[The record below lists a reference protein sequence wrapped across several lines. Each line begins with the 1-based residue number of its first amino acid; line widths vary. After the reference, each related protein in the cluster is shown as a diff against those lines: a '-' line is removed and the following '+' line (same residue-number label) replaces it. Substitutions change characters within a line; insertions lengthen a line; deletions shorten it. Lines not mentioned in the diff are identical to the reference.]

1 MLRVVNFLFDEDI
14 SQVNLE
20 RSKREQEFTIHL
32 WCLLNPFRTDFLEVR
47 ILYTF
52 LKLVYDPYNDGS
64 QEKLDHL
71 IEEATKLVKEIKQ
84 L

>member
-1 MLRVVNFLFDEDI
+1 
-14 SQVNLE
+14 
-20 RSKREQEFTIHL
+20 L

-64 QEKLDHL
+64 QEKLNQL
-71 IEEATKLVKEIKQ
+71 VEEATKLVKDIKQ
-84 L
+84 LQRELVQDPESYVQSK

>member
-1 MLRVVNFLFDEDI
+1 
-14 SQVNLE
+14 
-20 RSKREQEFTIHL
+20 L

-64 QEKLDHL
+64 QEKLNQMV
-71 IEEATKLVKEIKQ
+71 EEATKLVKDIKQ
-84 L
+84 LQRELVQDPESYVQSK

>member
-1 MLRVVNFLFDEDI
+1 M
-14 SQVNLE
+14 
-20 RSKREQEFTIHL
+20 

-64 QEKLDHL
+64 QEKLNQL
-71 IEEATKLVKEIKQ
+71 IEEATKLVKDIKQ
-84 L
+84 LQRELVQDPESYVQSK

>member
-1 MLRVVNFLFDEDI
+1 M
-14 SQVNLE
+14 
-20 RSKREQEFTIHL
+20 

-64 QEKLDHL
+64 QEKLNQL
-71 IEEATKLVKEIKQ
+71 VEEATKLVKDIKQ
-84 L
+84 LQRELVQDPESYVQSK